1 MFQKG
6 FSTAALVDEISISDG
21 ENTSTDTL
29 LFSID
34 EGAGNAAVAANNV
47 IPSIAT
53 MTEMSSS
60 SVTGPS
66 GCWRQRIPNM
76 IITSSD
82 EVNDEDDLY
91 VPGWVGT
98 SASMLRRHKRGN
110 NASSGDEAEEL
121 ELGVSNEGS
130 RKQGKVIPPR
140 K

>member
-1 MFQKG
+1 MTMVRFT
-6 FSTAALVDEISISDG
+6 SIPTHRRPPHSSPSRDEEADIDEASISDG

-34 EGAGNAAVAANNV
+34 EGAGNAAVAANHA

-53 MTEMSSS
+53 MTEMSASS
-60 SVTGPS
+60 MAGAS

-82 EVNDEDDLY
+82 EDNDEDDLD

-98 SASMLRRHKRGN
+98 RASMLRGRKRGN
-110 NASSGDEAEEL
+110 NASSGDER
-121 ELGVSNEGS
+121 GQN
-130 RKQGKVIPPR
+130 QN
-140 K
+140 